1 MLVPDRLSFPLYC
14 SRVGKY
20 GSSDTKGRKGRI
32 VVVILREGK
41 KSGTDHGEQQSERAY
56 VSAKQY
62 FLVRSSLKSS
72 SNVPADART
81 RENTAT
87 ADLGP
92 ISCLVRFI
100 FWNPKNPAPT
110 SESISHECLSRA
122 GSAHISV
129 FKKNNS
135 PIIPPTKTTRMVLET
150 SKIDGCRLELAWKSN
165 LDKKY

>member
-14 SRVGKY
+14 SRGGKY

-32 VVVILREGK
+32 VPVVVILREGK

-56 VSAKQY
+56 VTPKQY
-62 FLVRSSLKSS
+62 CLVS

-100 FWNPKNPAPT
+100 F
-110 SESISHECLSRA
+110 
-122 GSAHISV
+122 
-129 FKKNNS
+129 
-135 PIIPPTKTTRMVLET
+135 
-150 SKIDGCRLELAWKSN
+150 
-165 LDKKY
+165 